1 MSLNKA
7 LRLGVSAV
15 LLSWVAWHTHWDQVS
30 QAFAQ
35 LRVELW
41 MTAIGTLVLTQV
53 ASAARWQLLARPLG
67 FERPLWQYTGFYFI
81 GMYFNLLLPTSVGG
95 DVVRAWYLDGRS
107 GRRLAAFVAVFLDRL
122 SGLLVLLAMACVA
135 VALCPLELP
144 AWIPRSVWCTAGC
157 AVAGLALLPLAARR
171 SKHARLRASQL
182 HSALDTLRCPRLLA
196 ATTLLSLV
204 VQAANVLVVWLVG
217 TAIGAEVPGA
227 FYWILVPM
235 ISLLTL
241 LPISVNGMGLRE
253 GGMALFLAPLGVGEG
268 TALTLSLMW
277 FAVIT
282 AASLAGGFVY
292 LFGRF
297 PRPEAPADLADEVQA
312 DEGSIGGDPDQG
324 RKGQF
329 KTAA

>member
-1 MSLNKA
+1 VNKA

-15 LLSWVAWHTHWDQVS
+15 LLSWVAWHTDWSQVS
-30 QAFAQ
+30 QAFGQ

-41 MTAIGTLVLTQV
+41 LAAIGTLVLTQIV
-53 ASAARWQLLARPLG
+53 SALRWQMLARRLG
-67 FERPLWQYTGFYFI
+67 FDRPLWQYTGFYFI

-122 SGLLVLLAMACVA
+122 SGLLVLLALACVA
-135 VALCPLELP
+135 VALCPLDLP
-144 AWIPRSVWCTAGC
+144 SWIPWSVWGSAGC
-157 AVAGLALLPLAARR
+157 VLSGMALLPLVASR

-182 HSALDTLRCPRLLA
+182 RSALDTLRCPRLLA
-196 ATTLLSLV
+196 ATTLFSLV
-204 VQAANVLVVWLVG
+204 VQVANVLIVWLVG
-217 TAIGAEVPGA
+217 TAIGAGVPA
-227 FYWILVPM
+227 AYYWILVPM

-253 GGMALFLAPLGVGEG
+253 GGMAVFLAPLGIGKG
-268 TALTLSLMW
+268 TALTLSLLW
-277 FAVIT
+277 FAVISVT
-282 AASLAGGFVY
+282 SLEGGLVY

-297 PRPEAPADLADEVQA
+297 PRPETPADMADEVQA
-312 DEGSIGGDPDQG
+312 DEGSVGGDPDQG